1 MDTDNNKPFKVT
13 VIGSGAAMPAAGK
26 YHSAHVLNVHGQY
39 YLMDCGEGTQKA
51 MLENGINPQKLK
63 AIFISHLHGDHI
75 YGLFPLLDTL
85 GLSQRSCPLQVY
97 APAPLGDLLNCISR
111 YLNGSRPYDIEY
123 HEVDSASQQIVYED
137 NSVAIRTVP
146 LHHRVP
152 AVGYYCRERTP
163 ELNIRKEAIERYSLD
178 VADILAAKR
187 GEDLL
192 VNGKMISNDRLTYT
206 PFIPRSYAYC
216 TDTVYSE
223 EIARQ
228 INGVDLL
235 YHEAT
240 YAAVDEELAR
250 LNGHSTSVE
259 AACIALLAGA
269 KKLLV
274 GHFSRRY
281 RNPSQLVEEARRI
294 FPETEEAVE
303 GRTYEV
309 R

>member
-1 MDTDNNKPFKVT
+1 MNDENNKSFRVT
-13 VIGSGAAMPAAGK
+13 VVGSGAAMPTAGK

-51 MLENGINPQKLK
+51 MLESGINPQKLK

-85 GLSQRSCPLQVY
+85 ALSQRSHPLQVY

-111 YLNGSRPYDIEY
+111 YLNGGSPYNIEY
-123 HEVDSASQQIVYED
+123 HEVDAASHQMVYED
-137 NSVAIRTVP
+137 KGVVIRTVP
-146 LHHRVP
+146 LKHRVP
-152 AVGYYCRERTP
+152 AVGYYCREIAP
-163 ELNIRKEAIERYSLD
+163 GLNIRKEVISHYSLGID
-178 VADILAAKR
+178 DILALKR
-187 GEDLL
+187 GEDLW
-192 VNGKMISNDRLTYT
+192 VDGKLISNERLTYI
-206 PFIPRSYAYC
+206 PYIPRSYAYC

-223 EIARQ
+223 EIARM
-228 INGVDLL
+228 IKGVDLL

-294 FPETEEAVE
+294 FPNTEEAVE
-303 GRTYEV
+303 GKTYDVE
-309 R
+309 